1 MMFDWKTQS
10 ISTFQ
15 AVDEILAQAIRSGQ
29 EASNR
34 CGMEGEGIIMGK
46 KAFNIMQ
53 PINMGLKTGDLSII
67 EMGLYPSDIGI

>member
-1 MMFDWKTQS
+1 
-10 ISTFQ
+10 
-15 AVDEILAQAIRSGQ
+15 
-29 EASNR
+29 
-34 CGMEGEGIIMGK
+34 MEGEGIIMGK